1 MREGREGGQQAGRE
15 ELWELRVGRQE
26 DLREEREGQSGRG
39 NVRGVSKVRIRKG
52 KERGQG
58 EEKQRREYKII

>member
-1 MREGREGGQQAGRE
+1 M
-15 ELWELRVGRQE
+15 LRVGRQA
-26 DLREEREGQSGRG
+26 DLREERERQSGSG

-58 EEKQRREYKII
+58 DREEQNKGGNTR